1 MRTTKKKGGKRDSH
15 GEQDRRVRGL
25 AAINRFRRGHAKSV
39 SAAARAEGTTVRT
52 IRKLLPTAI
61 SQDRPGGRIRVKRTD
76 RYSARVQVLTTQGS
90 VSATARGSR
99 QRELAG
105 QHRATVIRVL
115 RGLEPESALEQYRG
129 KMVGGRE
136 LVSDF
141 AALSSLAQAG
151 DVGQLDSL
159 YVSQDVAA

>member
-1 MRTTKKKGGKRDSH
+1 MRRAKKKRGKQVSQ
-15 GEQDRRVRGL
+15 GELDGRVRGL
-25 AAINRFRRGHAKSV
+25 AAINRFRRGHARSV

-52 IRKLLPTAI
+52 IRKLLPAAI
-61 SQDRPGGRIRVKRTD
+61 SQDRPGGRIRVKRAD
-76 RYSARVQVLTTQGS
+76 RYSAKVQVLSTQGS
-90 VSATARGSR
+90 ALATAKGSR

-105 QHRATVIRVL
+105 RHRATVIRVL

-159 YVSQDVAA
+159 YVSPEAAA